1 MELYE
6 FYLILNEPEL
16 FESNKKFHFNLHLL
30 KKSNKWDIYYISI
43 LDGSFKYNRGCFWD
57 LLDYRQNLINWKY
70 NEILYVNTMNAVN
83 LGEIYPNSPSVN
95 FNNYNWSR
103 NYLINTWVSPY
114 FLEHN
119 ESKKLLEMRLEL
131 VNLDLLED

>member
-43 LDGSFKYNRGCFWD
+43 LDGFFKYNRGCFWD

-70 NEILYVNTMNAVN
+70 NEMLYVNTMNAVN
-83 LGEIYPNSPSVN
+83 LGEIYPNSPSVD
-95 FNNYNWSR
+95 FNDYNWSS

-119 ESKKLLEMRLEL
+119 ESKRLLEMRLEL

>member
-6 FYLILNEPEL
+6 FYLILNEPKL
-16 FESNKKFHFNLHLL
+16 FEINKKFHFNLHLL

-43 LDGSFKYNRGCFWD
+43 LDGFFKYNRGCFWD

-70 NEILYVNTMNAVN
+70 NEMLYVNTINAVN
-83 LGEIYPNSPSVN
+83 LGEIYPNSPNVD
-95 FNNYNWSR
+95 FNDYNWSS

-119 ESKKLLEMRLEL
+119 ESKRLLEMRLEL

>member
-1 MELYE
+1 MQLYE
-6 FYLILNEPEL
+6 FYLILNAPEL

-43 LDGSFKYNRGCFWD
+43 LDCFFKYNRGCFWD

-70 NEILYVNTMNAVN
+70 NEMLYVSTMNAVN

-95 FNNYNWSR
+95 FNNYNWSH
-103 NYLINTWVSPY
+103 NYLINRWVSPY
-114 FLEHN
+114 FLDHN
-119 ESKKLLEMRLEL
+119 ESKRLLEMRLEL

>member
-1 MELYE
+1 MQLYE
-6 FYLILNEPEL
+6 FYLILNAPEL

-30 KKSNKWDIYYISI
+30 KKSNKWDICYISI
-43 LDGSFKYNRGCFWD
+43 LDGFFKYNRGCFLD

-70 NEILYVNTMNAVN
+70 NEMLYVNTMNAVN
-83 LGEIYPNSPSVN
+83 LGEIYPNSPNVD
-95 FNNYNWSR
+95 FNDYNWSS

-119 ESKKLLEMRLEL
+119 ESKRLLEMRLEL

>member
-30 KKSNKWDIYYISI
+30 KKSNKWDICYISI
-43 LDGSFKYNRGCFWD
+43 LDGFFKYNRGCFLD

-70 NEILYVNTMNAVN
+70 NEMLYVNKMNAVN

-95 FNNYNWSR
+95 FNNSNWSR
-103 NYLINTWVSPY
+103 NYLINTWISPY
-114 FLEHN
+114 FLDHN
-119 ESKKLLEMRLEL
+119 EDKRLLEMRLEL

>member
-30 KKSNKWDIYYISI
+30 KKSNKWNIYYISI
-43 LDGSFKYNRGCFWD
+43 LNGSFNYTRGCFWD

-70 NEILYVNTMNAVN
+70 NEILYVNKMNAVN

-95 FNNYNWSR
+95 FNSYNWSR